1 MIVLGSNENVIVL
14 PLDEIITPFDC
25 ANVATNADM
34 LSDTTLPDGVLICV
48 IVFECPIAFVLTANV
63 IVFPLALIGAIP
75 APAAN
80 VIFVS
85 VFEDVTTPES
95 VLICFIALVAPAAD
109 ATLTLNVIVLPLTL
123 VVRPV
128 PPAKVTDAEVL
139 EEVTVPSSPT
149 KLFINGFAP

>member
-1 MIVLGSNENVIVL
+1 MRQYLCRTGITSGLAEVAQETQALEQEIDAADDYAGVMNALRGDNKTIEERRTELATHVGSK
-14 PLDEIITPFDC
+14 D
-25 ANVATNADM
+25 AD
-34 LSDTTLPDGVLICV
+34 
-48 IVFECPIAFVLTANV
+48 A
-63 IVFPLALIGAIP
+63 
-75 APAAN
+75 
-80 VIFVS
+80 
-85 VFEDVTTPES
+85 TPES